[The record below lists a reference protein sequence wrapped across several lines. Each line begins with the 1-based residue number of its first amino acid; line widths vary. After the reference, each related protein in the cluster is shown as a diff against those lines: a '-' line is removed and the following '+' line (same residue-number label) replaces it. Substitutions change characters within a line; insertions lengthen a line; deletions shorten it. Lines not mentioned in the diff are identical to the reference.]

1 MNRIEFETML
11 QEAVSGSHE
20 ALEQLFLLY
29 APLIDKHSKIDGQ
42 IDERFKTVSIDTY
55 CAQYFKIC
63 HLGEDGLRFF

>member
-1 MNRIEFETML
+1 ML

-42 IDERFKTVSIDTY
+42 IDEDLR
-55 CAQYFKIC
+55 QYLLIHIALNISKFVI
-63 HLGEDGLRFF
+63 